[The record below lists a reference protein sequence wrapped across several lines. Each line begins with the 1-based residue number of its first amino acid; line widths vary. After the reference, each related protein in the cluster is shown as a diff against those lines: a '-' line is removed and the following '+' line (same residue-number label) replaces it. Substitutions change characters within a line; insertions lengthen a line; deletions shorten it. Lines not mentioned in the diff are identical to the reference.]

1 MAGASHELLVG
12 CADCQG
18 ILRLAFDADSGRIAE
33 QPLQLIPASKA
44 SWLVVSA
51 DGQRLLALEDVQG
64 GGRISALR
72 RDTDGQFI
80 VTASMPS
87 EGREAVHGSLA
98 EEARHLLVA
107 HYAGTPPPAGS
118 LAVLPVTDDGLGR
131 VVQLREEPFE
141 RPGADRQAASHI
153 HCVVAAPEGRR
164 IFACDL
170 GADRVYDYHY
180 QAERQEP
187 LVPACPPYLRLP
199 EGSGPRHLLFDAAGR
214 HAYLT
219 LELSNQ
225 VALFDYHDQR
235 LWQRALYDLDPPLL
249 PPADRRLGALHLSA
263 DGRFLYVSR
272 RGAENQLVCYA
283 VDHADGT
290 LHELQRRDSGGV
302 EPREFLLTPDGR
314 FVLVAN
320 QRSDKLVVLRRDPAS
335 GLLGEALQELRVS
348 SPTDLKLVVAIA
360 HG

>member
-1 MAGASHELLVG
+1 MAGVSHELLVG

-18 ILRLAFDADSGRIAE
+18 ILRLAFDADSGRIGE
-33 QPLQLIPASKA
+33 QPLQVISASKA
-44 SWLVVSA
+44 SWLVLSA
-51 DGQRLLALEDVQG
+51 DGERLFALENVRG

-72 RDTDGQFI
+72 RDSDGQFI

-87 EGREAVHGSLA
+87 EGHEAVHGSLA
-98 EEARHLLVA
+98 EDALHLLVA

-118 LAVLPVTDDGLGR
+118 LAVLPVTGDGLGR
-131 VVQLREEPFE
+131 VTQLREEPFE
-141 RPGADRQAASHI
+141 RPGAERQASSHM
-153 HCVVAAPEGRR
+153 HCVVAAPDGRR

-170 GADRVYDYHY
+170 GADRIYEYHY
-180 QAERQEP
+180 QAERREP
-187 LVPACPPYLRLP
+187 LVPASPAYLRLP
-199 EGSGPRHLLFDAAGR
+199 EGSGPRHLVFDAAGR

-225 VALFDYHDQR
+225 VALLDYRDQQLR
-235 LWQRALYDLDPPLL
+235 QRALYDLDPPLP

-272 RGAENQLVCYA
+272 RGADNQLVAYA
-283 VDHADGT
+283 VDRSDGT
-290 LHELQRRDSGGV
+290 LRELQRRDSGGE
-302 EPREFLLTPDGR
+302 EPREFLIAADGR

-320 QRSDKLVVLRRDPAS
+320 QRSDKLVVLHRDPVS
-335 GLLGEALQELRVS
+335 GLLGEVLQELSVS
-348 SPTDLKLVVAIA
+348 SPTDLKLVAAIA